1 MTDSE
6 DWSEEER
13 RAFERLDPGLE
24 PPPGSEE
31 RLVSAL
37 ESNGLLPSRKR
48 ALLPGR
54 RPPRGAMLWLGTA
67 TAVFLFA
74 AGLAAGLFAGRS
86 REARPT
92 GSPRFILFL
101 FGEPTVTVDVE
112 RERVAEY
119 KKWASELRRGRFVSG
134 EKLGIGGHHL
144 GSRQTDPH
152 ASEGSELRG
161 YFVIEAPDL
170 VRATEVARTCPHLL
184 HGGRILI
191 RPIDPV

>member
-1 MTDSE
+1 MTESE
-6 DWSEEER
+6 DWNEGER
-13 RAFERLDPGLE
+13 RAIERLDPGLE
-24 PPPGSEE
+24 PPAGSED

-37 ESNGLLPSRKR
+37 VSRRLIPRPKR
-48 ALLPGR
+48 R
-54 RPPRGAMLWLGTA
+54 RAATLWLGA
-67 TAVFLFA
+67 AAAVVLFA
-74 AGLAAGLFAGRS
+74 AGLATGFAGRP
-86 REARPT
+86 REAHPT

-119 KKWASELRRGRFVSG
+119 KKWASVLARGRFVAG

-152 ASEGSELRG
+152 ASEGAELRG

>member
-1 MTDSE
+1 MTESD
-6 DWSEEER
+6 DWNEGER
-13 RAFERLDPGLE
+13 RAFERLDPRLE
-24 PPPGSEE
+24 PPAGSED
-31 RLVSAL
+31 RVVSAL
-37 ESNGLLPSRKR
+37 VANGLLPRR
-48 ALLPGR
+48 GR
-54 RPPRGAMLWLGTA
+54 PRGAMLWLGA
-67 TAVFLFA
+67 AAAVVLFA
-74 AGLAAGLFAGRS
+74 AGLATGFSAGRP
-86 REARPT
+86 RQAHPT

-101 FGEPTVTVDVE
+101 FGEPTVTVEVE

-119 KKWASELRRGRFVSG
+119 KKWASGLARGRFVTG

-144 GSRQTDPH
+144 GSRPADPH
-152 ASEGSELRG
+152 ASEGAELRG